1 MSNKA
6 LKPVSDRQSIDQFL
20 AEVKQLP
27 KSGQPGRGRLIF
39 ALDATASR
47 APTWDQASHL
57 QAELFRVTEAQG
69 GLSIQLCYYRG
80 YGEFKATPFV
90 QKTQALRQQ
99 MTAVSC
105 LGGLTQIERV
115 LAHARS
121 ETQQKPIQAVI
132 FIGDCCEESVDP
144 LCHLAGEL
152 GILKT
157 PVFMF
162 QEGQDPHARLV
173 FQQISQLSG
182 GAYAPFDRNSPQVLQ
197 DLMAAVA
204 VFASGGRAALTDF
217 SKRRGGAVLRLTQ
230 QLK

>member
-6 LKPVSDRQSIDQFL
+6 LKPVSDRNSIDQFL
-20 AEVKQLP
+20 TAVKQLP
-27 KSGQPGRGRLIF
+27 KSGPSGPGRLMF

-47 APTWDQASHL
+47 EPTWDQASHL
-57 QAELFRVTEAQG
+57 QAELFRVTEARG

-80 YGEFKATPFV
+80 YREFKATPFV
-90 QKTQALRQQ
+90 QNTQVLRQQ
-99 MTAVSC
+99 MTAVKC

-115 LAHARS
+115 LAHARA
-121 ETQQKPIQAVI
+121 ETQQQRVQAVI
-132 FIGDCCEESVDP
+132 FIGDCCEEAVDP

-162 QEGQDPHARLV
+162 QEGLDPHARLV
-173 FQQISQLSG
+173 FQQVSQLSG
-182 GAYAPFDRNSPQVLQ
+182 GAYAPFDRQSPQVLK
-197 DLMAAVA
+197 DLLAAVA
-204 VFASGGRAALTDF
+204 VYASGGRQALADF
-217 SKRRGGAVLRLTQ
+217 SKRQGGAVLRLTQ